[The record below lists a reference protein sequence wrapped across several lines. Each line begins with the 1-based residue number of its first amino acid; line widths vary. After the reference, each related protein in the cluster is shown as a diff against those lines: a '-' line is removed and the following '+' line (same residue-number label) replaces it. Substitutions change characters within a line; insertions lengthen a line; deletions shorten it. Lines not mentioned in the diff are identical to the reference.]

1 MDDILIAA
9 QLLQAHGAAGVEFL
23 GGDAHLT
30 AKAELSAV
38 GKAGA
43 GVHVDRRAV
52 HGRREEG
59 SVSLVLGQDGF
70 AVAGGVLG
78 DVANGFLHTVHD
90 LDGQNVVCLLYT
102 SDAADE

>member
-38 GKAGA
+38 GEAGGA
-43 GVHVDRRAV
+43 VDVDGGTVHC
-52 HGRREEG
+52 RREEG
-59 SVSLVLGQDGF
+59 SVGVSPGQDGF
-70 AVAGGVLG
+70 AVAGGVNQIG
-78 DVANGFLHTVHD
+78 RASCRERV
-90 LDGQNVVCLLYT
+90 
-102 SDAADE
+102 